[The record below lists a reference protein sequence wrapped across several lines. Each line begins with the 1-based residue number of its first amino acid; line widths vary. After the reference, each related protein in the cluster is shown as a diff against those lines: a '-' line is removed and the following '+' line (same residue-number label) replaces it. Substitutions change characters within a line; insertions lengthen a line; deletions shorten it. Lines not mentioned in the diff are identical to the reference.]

1 MTHPTTNERL
11 AELRA
16 VTTIEDGWEDYWH
29 SLYNEYR
36 SGVVRIGDLRSLLA
50 RLDAAED
57 AAKNARKDAY
67 AQCKRRA
74 AAWIRINVDNP
85 TYWVMRIPDILADT
99 EKQ

>member
-1 MTHPTTNERL
+1 MTDHMTDERL

-16 VTTIEDGWEDYWH
+16 ARTSGALSFGHPEDSIDVGDVVVTDADF
-29 SLYNEYR
+29 R
-36 SGVVRIGDLRSLLA
+36 SILA